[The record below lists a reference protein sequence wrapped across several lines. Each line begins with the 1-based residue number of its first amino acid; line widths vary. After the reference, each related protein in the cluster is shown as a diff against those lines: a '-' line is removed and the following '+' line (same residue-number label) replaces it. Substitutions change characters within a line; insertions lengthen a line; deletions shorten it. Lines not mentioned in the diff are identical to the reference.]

1 MVAGGK
7 EVAGLSA
14 YVLVML
20 ISLFVYSTL
29 FVAMLRDR
37 RNWMRRTFSIYL
49 GISIIWSLSSFML
62 VSDVL
67 GQTRLWGGMML
78 LSGSSVMVAYYH
90 FVSALVE
97 ERGGTPVKIGYGVI
111 GVVLLPL
118 VALGYIPHS
127 ISAAGGVVN
136 IEYGSFLGLIS
147 SVGGTFFILSV
158 VRLVKRYRALTDPAS
173 RNQVIYLLAG
183 LALLMA
189 FAARSA
195 VPPTPVY
202 PLEHIGHLAN
212 SVLIAYA
219 ITRHKLLDIKLV
231 LRKGLVYSS
240 VSVFVTAAFLLLLL
254 ALQNVVQSWTSAA
267 GIVTVLAM
275 AFGMSWLLNPMR
287 MFVQKG
293 VDRLFYGETYEYREL
308 VLSFARRMSNVLDL
322 GELAEAMLKP
332 IVKAVGATQG
342 SLLLGSNEEFL
353 SEYGE
358 GLVDGEETAPV
369 RLQKDSRLV
378 KWMEEH
384 DQPLWDEQSV
394 MSPDVR
400 ESWELERTA
409 AGTALELLVPMKSKG
424 KLIGLLALGK
434 KGSGG
439 SYSGDNVDLVMTL
452 AHEAAVAIE
461 NARLYA
467 QARERAHIDEL
478 TGLYN
483 HRYFHERLDEEIS
496 RCSRFGEVFCLL
508 FIDMD
513 LFKTYN
519 DVYGHLEGDNI
530 LARVGRDI
538 LGSIRSI
545 DMAFRYGGDEFTVI
559 LPQAGLE
566 DACVVAERVRKRI
579 ESDMD
584 SRGVSLTCSVG
595 VASWPTDGV
604 MREDLLQ
611 GADAALYGSKESGRN
626 RVRQGSLY
634 VWSFQEGWQVRNRD
648 CRGFGIAGGQGSD
661 RTGCGAAARYRQ
673 DWRLG
678 WRTAEDGRAGSR
690 RLGRDTSTSEA
701 GRRDSEARY
710 RVEQLPCGHPIP
722 PRAL

>member
-1 MVAGGK
+1 MAAGGK

-158 VRLVKRYRALTDPAS
+158 VRLVKRYRALTDRAG

-308 VLSFARRMSNVLDL
+308 VLSLPRGAGGGDAQADSEGRGCHAR
-322 GELAEAMLKP
+322 
-332 IVKAVGATQG
+332 
-342 SLLLGSNEEFL
+342 
-353 SEYGE
+353 
-358 GLVDGEETAPV
+358 
-369 RLQKDSRLV
+369 
-378 KWMEEH
+378 
-384 DQPLWDEQSV
+384 QP
-394 MSPDVR
+394 
-400 ESWELERTA
+400 A
-409 AGTALELLVPMKSKG
+409 AGE
-424 KLIGLLALGK
+424 
-434 KGSGG
+434 
-439 SYSGDNVDLVMTL
+439 
-452 AHEAAVAIE
+452 
-461 NARLYA
+461 
-467 QARERAHIDEL
+467 Q
-478 TGLYN
+478 
-483 HRYFHERLDEEIS
+483 
-496 RCSRFGEVFCLL
+496 
-508 FIDMD
+508 
-513 LFKTYN
+513 
-519 DVYGHLEGDNI
+519 
-530 LARVGRDI
+530 
-538 LGSIRSI
+538 
-545 DMAFRYGGDEFTVI
+545 
-559 LPQAGLE
+559 
-566 DACVVAERVRKRI
+566 
-579 ESDMD
+579 
-584 SRGVSLTCSVG
+584 RGV
-595 VASWPTDGV
+595 P
-604 MREDLLQ
+604 
-611 GADAALYGSKESGRN
+611 
-626 RVRQGSLY
+626 
-634 VWSFQEGWQVRNRD
+634 
-648 CRGFGIAGGQGSD
+648 FGIWGGVG
-661 RTGCGAAARYRQ
+661 
-673 DWRLG
+673 G
-678 WRTAEDGRAGSR
+678 WRGDG
-690 RLGRDTSTSEA
+690 TSEVA
-701 GRRDSEARY
+701 KG
-710 RVEQLPCGHPIP
+710 
-722 PRAL
+722 